1 MNDHAYVERS
11 TEIIRRNYKHIED
24 AVNATDGVTIPVKPE
39 YGFCMIIDVEGTGVS
54 AQEIACELLT
64 HNIAAITDDG
74 LGDVG
79 APTYIRLNYSHPDI
93 ECIETFRKALPLAIA
108 AAKTG
113 KYRQAVIDF
122 FAKTE
127 TERGKKI
134 IEILKKQA

>member
-1 MNDHAYVERS
+1 
-11 TEIIRRNYKHIED
+11 
-24 AVNATDGVTIPVKPE
+24 
-39 YGFCMIIDVEGTGVS
+39 MIIDVEGTGVS
-54 AQEIACELLT
+54 AQEIACGLLN
-64 HNIAAITDDG
+64 HNIAAITGDG

-79 APTYIRLNYSHPDI
+79 ATTYIRLNYSHPDI
-93 ECIETFRKALPLAIA
+93 ECFETFRKALPLAIA
-108 AAKTG
+108 EAKTG